1 MAASRR
7 GYWLFLAIAATL
19 WCDFFIA
26 PAQAQRKSDFRVGEK
41 VEVKWMNKYYPGS
54 VTSVDPRSGLLD
66 LRFNVD
72 GDERTWR
79 YPGQE
84 PWVRK
89 LAAGTAGATKPRAI
103 VSAAPKEYPA
113 RTWTDSTGK
122 FKLEASFAGREG
134 DNIQLK
140 KSDGKTIELAV
151 AKLSKEDVAYLEGLS
166 AAAGAGNPF
175 EAAAEVATPVTP
187 AAASEREANW
197 DTAKRL
203 AIQPIEGCSIT
214 PDPGAALPALEEN
227 RSLVLAGTGFI
238 PRAGGRAENNN
249 FFESPKSI
257 LLNSTS
263 GEALV
268 VFLNEPPGGGA
279 RTVRLSRCDLKRGQF
294 VDEIRF
300 AGGLAPRDVSP
311 SGKLVASLPERTGG
325 SELNMIEVAKIEGK
339 SVTPK
344 RRWNMGAW
352 NDWSRRFEQA
362 FFVDDER
369 LLTISSWGGVATLWN
384 IDKAEAI
391 WTVDFRQHS
400 MPALSPGRKQLA
412 VAAGDG
418 IAILDAATGNTLG
431 RAQSDD
437 GAGGTLTFSPDGKR
451 LGSLSARRVQVWDLT
466 TGKLTHDVWF
476 PKQMAGK
483 DLDFLGGNFVL
494 VDNHFLVDLAKRIVL
509 WEYDL
514 PMTRGQRVGS
524 LAGGK
529 FWFVSGGQQAP
540 YSLSCCTLPDAAARA
555 KSDSLNADDVLA
567 LEPGARVS
575 LAINLPGDDDVK
587 RAMKNLTERLRAN
600 GMVVADNAPLV
611 LEASIT
617 QGSSETVSYRHF
629 GSFTP
634 SEQATV
640 TKQISLLTLKE
651 NGQELWRASG
661 SFGGHAPGIVHLKQG
676 QSVQQA
682 IDDQQQA
689 NPARFFASVNLP
701 KYLARHP
708 EEGVYGSSKV
718 K

>member
-7 GYWLFLAIAATL
+7 GYWFCFGAAAI
-19 WCDFFIA
+19 WCACFVA
-26 PAQAQRKSDFRVGEK
+26 PAWAQRTGDFRVGEK

-54 VTSVDPRSGLLD
+54 VTSVDPRSGFLD

-79 YPGQE
+79 YPGKE

-89 LAAGTAGATKPRAI
+89 LAGGTAASTRPQAAP
-103 VSAAPKEYPA
+103 SAAPKEYPA

-122 FKLEASFAGREG
+122 FKLEASFVSREG

-140 KSDGKTIELAV
+140 KSDGKTIQLAV
-151 AKLSKEDVAYLEGLS
+151 DKLSKEDVAYLEGLT
-166 AAAGAGNPF
+166 AAAGASNPF
-175 EAAAEVATPVTP
+175 EAAAEVAAPVAP
-187 AAASEREANW
+187 ASASEREAKW
-197 DTAKRL
+197 DTARRL
-203 AIQPIEGCSIT
+203 AIQPVEGCSIT
-214 PDPGAALPALEEN
+214 PDPGAALPAQGEN
-227 RSLVLAGTGFI
+227 RTLMLPGTGFI

-249 FFESPKSI
+249 FFESPKNI

-268 VFLNEPPGGGA
+268 VFLNQPPGGA
-279 RTVRLSRCDLKRGQF
+279 RGVRLSRCDLKRGQF

-311 SGKLVASLPERTGG
+311 SGKLIASLPERMGG
-325 SELNMIEVAKIEGK
+325 SDLNMIEVAKIEG
-339 SVTPK
+339 SSATPK

-362 FFVDDER
+362 FFIDDER

-384 IDKAEAI
+384 IENAEAI

-412 VAAGDG
+412 VAASDG
-418 IAILDAATGNTLG
+418 VAILDAATGNTLG
-431 RAQSDD
+431 RAQSED
-437 GAGGTLTFSPDGKR
+437 GASGTLAFSPDGKR
-451 LGSLSARRVQVWDLT
+451 LGSLTARRVQVWDLT

-514 PMTRGQRVGS
+514 PTARGQRVGA

-555 KSDSLNADDVLA
+555 KDETINPDDILA
-567 LEPGARVS
+567 LKPGARVR
-575 LAINLPGDDDVK
+575 LAINLPGDEDTK
-587 RAMKNLTERLRAN
+587 RAIKNLTDRLRAN

-640 TKQISLLTLKE
+640 TKQISLLTLTE
-651 NGQELWRASG
+651 NGRELWRASG

-682 IDDQQQA
+682 IDDQQT

-708 EEGVYGSSKV
+708 EEGVFGSSKL